1 MSKVNVYTRM
11 KHYSLEKFT
20 TSALSLLANASDE
33 QLIRLTHLA
42 ERIPRKESYRE
53 KIRWIRELFK
63 QRHPGLQVAKRIVRE
78 INSHHRKK
86 IITTFIV
93 NQLLVGTNRRKEFE
107 AKTGVYPPDALLI
120 SPTMRC
126 NLSCDGCYS
135 GDYEHGDEMGL
146 ETMDRVIAE
155 GKEMGIHLILFTG
168 GEPFL
173 REDIFELFE
182 RHGDVGFQIYTNATL
197 IDEKMVDRFIR
208 LGNVMPAISVEGL
221 QEHTDGRRGKG
232 RFERSVRVMDLLREA
247 GLFFAV
253 STTQTRF
260 NTDVLT
266 SDEFIDFL
274 VERGCILMWNFY
286 YVPIGRNP
294 DLTMMATPGQR
305 NLMRER
311 LRYFRATKPMLFV
324 DFWNDGHLT
333 QGCIAGGRKYL
344 HINARGDVE
353 PCVFCHF
360 ASDNIREKSLLE
372 VLTSPLFREIRARQP
387 FSENHMRPCMLIDHP
402 HQGRELALNYA
413 GYFTHPS
420 ARALFTHLAP
430 EIDHYAEEYGA
441 IADAACQAGYAEIS
455 KSAMVTRG
463 QGRYLSPNR

>member
-1 MSKVNVYTRM
+1 MNVYARM

-20 TSALSLLANASDE
+20 TSALSLLANASDG

-42 ERIPRKESYRE
+42 EKIPRKESYRR

-63 QRHPGLQVAKRIVRE
+63 QRHPGLQVARRILKE
-78 INSHHRKK
+78 INPHHRKK
-86 IITTFIV
+86 IITNFIV

-126 NLSCDGCYS
+126 NLRCDGCYS
-135 GDYEHGDEMGL
+135 GDYPQGEEMEL
-146 ETMDRVIAE
+146 ETIDRVIAE
-155 GKEMGIHLILFTG
+155 GKEMGIYLVLFTG

-173 REDIFELFE
+173 RTGIFDLFQKHE
-182 RHGDVGFQIYTNATL
+182 DVGFQIYTNATL
-197 IDEKMVDRFIR
+197 VDEKMVDRFAQ

-221 QEHTDGRRGKG
+221 QEHTDSRRGKG
-232 RFERSVRVMDLLREA
+232 QFENDTRVMDLLREA

-260 NTDVLT
+260 NTDILT

-274 VERGCILMWNFY
+274 VEKGCILMWNFY

-294 DLTMMATPGQR
+294 DLGMMATPQQR
-305 NLMRER
+305 NKMRER
-311 LRYFRATKPMLFV
+311 LGYFRATKPMLFV

-333 QGCIAGGRKYL
+333 QGCMAGGRKYL
-344 HINARGDVE
+344 HINSRGDVE

-360 ASDNIREKSLLE
+360 ASDNIREKSLLG
-372 VLTSPLFREIRARQP
+372 VLRSPLFKEIRARQP

-402 HQGRELALNYA
+402 DQGRDIALNYA
-413 GYFTHPS
+413 TYFTHPG
-420 ARALFTHLAP
+420 AQGLFTDLAP
-430 EIDHYAEEYGA
+430 YIDRYAEEYGT
-441 IADAACQAGYAEIS
+441 IADAHWQELYAEEEELEAGG
-455 KSAMVTRG
+455 KHA
-463 QGRYLSPNR
+463 

>member
-1 MSKVNVYTRM
+1 MNVYMKM

-20 TSALSLLANASDE
+20 TRALSLLANASDE
-33 QLIRLTHLA
+33 RLIRLTYLA
-42 ERIPRKESYRE
+42 EKIPKKESYQR

-63 QRHPGLQVAKRIVRE
+63 RRHPGLQVAKRILKE
-78 INSHHRKK
+78 TNPLHRKK
-86 IITTFIV
+86 IITNLIV

-126 NLSCDGCYS
+126 NLKCDGCYS
-135 GDYEHGDEMGL
+135 GDYPQRDEMEL
-146 ETMDRVIAE
+146 ETIDRVIVE
-155 GKEMGIHLILFTG
+155 GKEMGIYLVLFTG

-173 REDIFELFE
+173 RRDLFELFE
-182 RHGDVGFQIYTNATL
+182 KHGDVGFLIYTNATL
-197 IDEKMVDRFIR
+197 IDEKMVDRIAQ
-208 LGNVMPAISVEGL
+208 LGNVMAAISIEGL
-221 QEHTDGRRGKG
+221 QEHTDLRRGKD
-232 RFERSVRVMDLLREA
+232 RFEKDVRVMDLLRGA

-260 NTDVLT
+260 NTDILT

-274 VERGCILMWNFY
+274 VEKGCILMWNFY

-294 DLTMMATPGQR
+294 DVTMMATPRQR
-305 NLMRER
+305 DQMRER

-372 VLTSPLFREIRARQP
+372 VLNSPLFREIRARQP
-387 FSENHMRPCMLIDHP
+387 FSENHIRPCMLIDHP
-402 HQGRELALNYA
+402 HQGRDLALNYA
-413 GYFTHPS
+413 NYFTHPG
-420 ARALFTHLAP
+420 AEGLFTDLAP
-430 EIDHYAEEYGA
+430 HIDRYAEEYGT
-441 IADAACQAGYAEIS
+441 IADAQGQELYADEEEREAGGKHA
-455 KSAMVTRG
+455 
-463 QGRYLSPNR
+463 